1 MKIEEDSDD
10 DEADEADEAD
20 EEPEVPIAPEEP
32 ELEGEVVR
40 DQSFVA
46 NLDYLVS
53 KQDGIVDDKLVP
65 VPNDEN
71 NPTPKGFCA
80 FMRDGARYF
89 IRKASLVWLLG
100 VEGKRVSTDRVYR
113 FISGGKEHGSEG
125 KIMLGDFVHMTFEK
139 KVHLVQ
145 ILGFKFNSNKAF
157 YGDFYDLKR
166 KAEGVQN
173 QVLAL
178 CGFFKE
184 ENGEIIAENRVQ
196 RFINTSNYKDHV
208 FVKRDM
214 DSGTLKI
221 Q

>member
-1 MKIEEDSDD
+1 MKVEQDSDD
-10 DEADEADEAD
+10 DE
-20 EEPEVPIAPEEP
+20 EEEEQIIVHGDPEE
-32 ELEGEVVR
+32 LESVAVR
-40 DQSFVA
+40 DQSFVV

-53 KQDGIVDDKLVP
+53 KEDGNVDDKLVP
-65 VPNDEN
+65 VPDDGQ

-100 VEGKRVSTDRVYR
+100 VQGKRVSTDRLYR
-113 FISGGKEHGSEG
+113 FISGGKERGSDG
-125 KIMLGDFVHMTFEK
+125 KIMLGDYVTMTFERAD
-139 KVHLVQ
+139 HLVQ
-145 ILGFKFNSNKAF
+145 ILGFKFQNNKAF

-166 KAEGVQN
+166 KAKSGPN

-184 ENGEIIAENRVQ
+184 ENGMILAENRAQ
-196 RFINTSNYKDHV
+196 RSTNISNCKNHV
-208 FVKRDM
+208 FIKRDLL
-214 DSGTLKI
+214 SGTLKK